1 MPEDTSNM
9 QMLTGEAKKPKKPAK
24 KPRARAYRLIN
35 RAAKKLAEI
44 PDEYLDRALKRLG
57 EQLDAT
63 KPMWDVVQKK
73 MIDIPDERI
82 RQDAALTILA
92 YKWGKPKEQHLN
104 INADVSDFP
113 DLLRRLQ
120 ASEAA
125 KAIDDSEQKTVEG
138 KEIEPALPEPQGQS

>member
-1 MPEDTSNM
+1 MNADSSNT
-9 QMLTGEAKKPKKPAK
+9 QLLAGEAKKPKKPAK
-24 KPRARAYRLIN
+24 NPRARAYRLIN
-35 RAAKKLAEI
+35 RGAKKLAEI

-82 RQDAALTILA
+82 RQDAALAIIA
-92 YKWGKPKEQHLN
+92 YKWGKPREQHLN
-104 INADVSDFP
+104 ITADVSSFP

-125 KAIDDSEQKTVEG
+125 KAIEDSSQKTVEG
-138 KEIEPALPEPQGQS
+138 KEIPPALPTRQV